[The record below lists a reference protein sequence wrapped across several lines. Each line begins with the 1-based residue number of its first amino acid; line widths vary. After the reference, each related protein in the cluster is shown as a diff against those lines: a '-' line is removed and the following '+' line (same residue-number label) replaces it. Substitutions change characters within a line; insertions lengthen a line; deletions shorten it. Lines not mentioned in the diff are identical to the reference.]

1 MAAKDANSLFKELN
15 ENRFL
20 SKDVRAEENVEVMKE
35 FLKEFPKSIPADKN
49 PKSTIMDLSVRE
61 VLSRTVGTAVDI
73 VEDISKLVSE
83 RHQMSS
89 TQLRR
94 SVLLLF
100 TEPSRRLFVG
110 IWLVVISFILYFI
123 DSAA

>member
-94 SVLLLF
+94 SLLLLF

>member
-1 MAAKDANSLFKELN
+1 MAAKDAKSLFKELN

-20 SKDVRAEENVEVMKE
+20 SKDVRAEENVEVMKD
-35 FLKEFPKSIPADKN
+35 FLKEF

>member
-1 MAAKDANSLFKELN
+1 MAAKDAKTLFKELN

>member
-100 TEPSRRLFVG
+100 TEPSRRLYVG